1 MVKLLSS
8 RLAGQPIT
16 PFERGIVAFVIAM
29 VAVTIL
35 HAWMSNLLK
44 SNKQAIHAAREAV
57 LREDCKVVHA
67 AIDDYTVD
75 KGNAPRSLDDV
86 IQAGYLKAL
95 PAGFFLE
102 ACK

>member
-16 PFERGIVAFVIAM
+16 GFERGMVAFVLAM
-29 VAVTIL
+29 VAVIFL
-35 HAWMSNLLK
+35 HAWMSQ
-44 SNKQAIHAAREAV
+44 QAVHTAREAV
-57 LREDCKVVHA
+57 LREDCKVVRG

-75 KGNAPRSLDDV
+75 TGNAPRSLDDV
-86 IQAGYLKAL
+86 IQAGYLKTL
-95 PAGFFLE
+95 PARFSLE